1 MVIFGSAPY
10 IYFYSLFCDHINT
23 NMFLKRTI
31 GSERTAPSRSHNFN
45 LDVIVQIFP
54 CSGFSAL
61 DAFIIISCTFTSIV
75 LANFTG
81 SCLIY

>member
-31 GSERTAPSRSHNFN
+31 GSERTASSRSHNFN
-45 LDVIVQIFP
+45 LEVIVQIFP
-54 CSGFSAL
+54 SSDSSAL
-61 DAFIIISCTFTSIV
+61 HAFIIISCTFPSVV
-75 LANFTG
+75 LVHFTG